1 MCAFY
6 RSEIDLCNLKIREF
20 VSFKRYFSSVNSE
33 WISEFSFRKWLR
45 SQDTCRCIWRPAT
58 LTIFSISPISSK
70 KCYTC
75 RRYNLDISTH
85 RYNLDI
91 SRHRYDLDISRH
103 IHQLQLLRPS
113 FCKFSGLPKSAYWYC
128 SCHLLHLSQW
138 VILTLLHYFT
148 EALKKRYQPVRKL
161 LQDFRN
167 KFPWFSHIYF
177 GKVSLNF
184 FDFSLI

>member
-1 MCAFY
+1 MTCAHFTDQ
-6 RSEIDLCNLKIREF
+6 RLIFATLKLEKISLKI

-45 SQDTCRCIWRPAT
+45 SQDTCRCIWRPAS

-75 RRYNLDISTH
+75 R

-103 IHQLQLLRPS
+103 IHQLQLLRQS

-138 VILTLLHYFT
+138 IILLLHYFT
-148 EALKKRYQPVRKL
+148 EALKKRYQSVRKL

-167 KFPWFSHIYF
+167 KFPWFSHLYF